1 MSESRAPLR
10 PADVCRGLLAALDA
24 SDGRRKK
31 RVRDTTADA
40 IGIGIKRSILEA
52 AVRDDPAPD
61 AFEGW
66 LLEQCLAAPVDVG
79 VGAMRAMALEVLHEW
94 RLAAASDDFA
104 AWLAAGAP
112 SDDRSG
118 EPPRRDVSAV

>member
-1 MSESRAPLR
+1 MSGPRALLR
-10 PADVCRGLLAALDA
+10 PSDLCRGLLAALDA
-24 SDGRRKK
+24 SEGRRK
-31 RVRDTTADA
+31 RRRRDTTADG

-66 LLEQCLAAPVDVG
+66 LLEQCLAAPADVS
-79 VGAMRAMALEVLHEW
+79 VGAMRAMAREVLHEW
-94 RLAAASDDFA
+94 KLAAASGDFA

-118 EPPRRDVSAV
+118 EPPRRDAGAG